1 MADEEAGKIRAITA
15 LHPRRIGLVS
25 VEGFNFEGAD
35 YDLVDGAMLYG
46 R

>member
-15 LHPRRIGLVS
+15 FHPRRIGLIS
-25 VEGFNFEGAD
+25 VEGFDFEGAD
-35 YDLVDGAMLYG
+35 YDFVDGAMIYG